1 MNGRTGAG
9 RGCTCTLPA
18 SLPNLEQKRW
28 RRTARSIKKVLMND
42 RGEKHKRR
50 RNYASAV
57 SLCKTVA
64 GAGGD
69 RTVIVM
75 INAFSPTADITS
87 PALLS

>member
-1 MNGRTGAG
+1 MGG
-9 RGCTCTLPA
+9 RGALLHPGT
-18 SLPNLEQKRW
+18 SNLEQKRR